1 MIHPT
6 PIRILTFAAAAF
18 LLADGA
24 RAATLSGGYHVS
36 AVHSSCSAQ
45 GTGSGTITE
54 SGCDYLLS
62 GGFTVSASGD
72 ATYDTLRA
80 TARAGFSGVRENHYT
95 GFGSRIANAIGSA
108 RYEDRITIDVD
119 GRTGETVD
127 LVFTTALN
135 GTMQTSGNSNTL
147 ATASAGLSAWVNGE
161 FMSVTRAVN
170 SSAAGSTGND
180 FNPGRVQITLGVPF
194 LVVAELKV
202 AAELL
207 ALTTNALDYTGEAVS
222 DFGNSG
228 GITSFELFELGGAPI
243 ADYRLSSESGQF
255 GLYMVPEPGT
265 GWLLAT
271 LLTALGA
278 CRYRGR
284 SALSMR
290 ARA

>member
-1 MIHPT
+1 MIRPT
-6 PIRILTFAAAAF
+6 PLRILALAAAAF

-24 RAATLSGGYHVS
+24 RAATLSGGYSVS
-36 AVHSSCSAQ
+36 AVHSSCSAE
-45 GTGSGTITE
+45 GSGSGMITE

-80 TARAGFSGVRENHYT
+80 TARAGFSDVRENHYT
-95 GFGSRIANAIGSA
+95 GAGSRIALALGSA

-119 GRTGETVD
+119 GRTGEIVE

-135 GTMQTSGNSNTL
+135 GTMQTFGDSNTY
-147 ATASAGLSAWVNGE
+147 ASASAGLMTWVNGAYLPV
-161 FMSVTRAVN
+161 SRSVN
-170 SSAAGSTGND
+170 SNGGSAASD
-180 FNPGRVQITLGVPF
+180 PNPGRVQITLGTPF
-194 LVVAELKV
+194 SVIAELR
-202 AAELL
+202 ARAELL
-207 ALTTNALDYTGEAVS
+207 AWTQNAIYTGDAVA

-228 GITSFELFELGGAPI
+228 GITSFELFELGGAPVL
-243 ADYRLSSESGQF
+243 DYALSSESGQF
-255 GLYMVPEPGT
+255 GFYMVPEPGT

-284 SALSMR
+284 
-290 ARA
+290 

>member
-1 MIHPT
+1 MIRPT
-6 PIRILTFAAAAF
+6 PLRILALAAAAF

-24 RAATLSGGYHVS
+24 RAATLSGGYSVS
-36 AVHSSCSAQ
+36 AVHSSCSAE
-45 GTGSGTITE
+45 GSGSGMITE

-62 GGFTVSASGD
+62 GGFTVSASGH

-80 TARAGFSGVRENHYT
+80 TARIGFSGVRENHYT
-95 GFGSRIANAIGSA
+95 GAGSRIAYATGSA
-108 RYEDRITIDVD
+108 RYEDRITLDVD
-119 GRTGETVD
+119 GRTGEIVE
-127 LVFTTALN
+127 LVFTTAVN
-135 GTMQTSGNSNTL
+135 GTLQTSANSNTL
-147 ATASAGLSAWVNGE
+147 AKASGGLNVQVNGE
-161 FMSVTRAVN
+161 PVSVSRAVD
-170 SSAAGSTGND
+170 SEGGSVAND

-194 LVVAELKV
+194 LVMAEVSTIAELF
-202 AAELL
+202 
-207 ALTTNALDYTGEAVS
+207 ALTGNALDYTGDAVA

-243 ADYRLSSESGQF
+243 LDYALSSESGQF
-255 GLYMVPEPGT
+255 GFYMVPEPGT

-284 SALSMR
+284 FAPSIH